1 MKKFGVIGRKLGM
14 TSVFNEQG
22 VMIPVTLIHV
32 PQNLKIKN
40 ISDDKVLVGIE
51 RPKNLNKPQKGMFAK
66 LNIEEKK
73 VLKEFEVSANM
84 SDMASFSVESFEGLD
99 FVDVRETT
107 KGKGFAGGMKR
118 HGFAGLRAT
127 HGVSISHRSHGSTGS
142 CQDPGRVIKGKK
154 MAGHMGVDKVVQQN
168 LKIYEIDKAN
178 DILAVVGSIPGPKKA
193 VVFVTTALKK
203 KQSNI

>member
-99 FVDVRETT
+99 FVDVRGTT